1 MSRRDLNRCNSWRVS
16 RNINEANHSRLI
28 WSHKTRIFQLK
39 MHYNRHTALF
49 KSESSMINRSGFRRN
64 DRRNETCSWLCR
76 WHFGDSSFLNV
87 PAESREIRGTGRC
100 LGRIFNFL
108 RFSSS
113 RTGWPSGLLFPSW
126 PATTHFRALNSSV
139 GITLFTWIR
148 YDMFGWTRSM
158 YQNPASLRS

>member
-1 MSRRDLNRCNSWRVS
+1 
-16 RNINEANHSRLI
+16 
-28 WSHKTRIFQLK
+28 
-39 MHYNRHTALF
+39 
-49 KSESSMINRSGFRRN
+49 MINRSGFRRN

-113 RTGWPSGLLFPSW
+113 RTGLAIWFTVSIVASNYAFPRVEFLCGNHTVHLDQIRYVRLNQIHVPESGESPIVVQS
-126 PATTHFRALNSSV
+126 
-139 GITLFTWIR
+139 TLFFIFRHRIPRLSVSFQFVTFSDFRI
-148 YDMFGWTRSM
+148 F
-158 YQNPASLRS
+158 N